1 MGEKDRVQ
9 PEASQAAQSQTRQDA
24 MAKTVLSASG
34 GTSAPASSPDGAVE
48 LLQKTF
54 SDASAPS
61 TASMPP
67 TSDPGQLRGSTH
79 LGRYALLR
87 KLGEG
92 GMGVVYAAYDE
103 ELDRR
108 VALKLIHPSLQGD
121 AQVRARILREAQALA
136 RVSAPNVVTI
146 YQTGEVD
153 GQVFIAM
160 EFVNGTTLTK
170 WQSEPGRSWQ
180 DILRVYLDAGQGLL
194 AAHHVGLI
202 HRDFK
207 PDNVLIGKDG
217 RPRVADFGLARMD
230 NKSGHSTQASG
241 RLSTVSRPGSQQPIM
256 ANMTQAGTTLGT
268 PLYMSPEQHL
278 GEATD
283 ARSDQFSFCVALF
296 EALYN
301 KLPFAGNTVESLAYN
316 TISGKVQP
324 RPSGSQVPTVVHQAI
339 LRGLSPAPAARFPS
353 MRELLA
359 TLSYDPAIDRTAGPR
374 VRRRVTNNMIA
385 FMLIAAAGPTVLH
398 RLGLSEFL
406 ASLAISFAYFAVF
419 VFMAIRFRRALKNP
433 FHRGFLVYGTVF
445 GAQVLAIQLIGQF
458 LGLSTSQVATLDLV
472 ALSSMT
478 CVAAS
483 LVLPRMWTM
492 ALLGIVAAIVGALHP
507 SYAQHLSSAVVVAT
521 TIVSLLLWNRAAAVR
536 APRSIPGM
544 MPAPPSRP
552 E

>member
-1 MGEKDRVQ
+1 MGDKDRAW
-9 PEASQAAQSQTRQDA
+9 PPTEPKKQANQDA
-24 MAKTVLSASG
+24 MAKTIPSQG
-34 GTSAPASSPDGAVE
+34 DGIMAPASPASQVE

-54 SDASAPS
+54 ADAAPPS
-61 TASMPP
+61 SSSMPP
-67 TSDPGQLRGSTH
+67 SSDPGQLRGSTH

-121 AQVRARILREAQALA
+121 SQVRARILREAQALA

-180 DILRVYLDAGQGLL
+180 DILRMYLDAGQGLL

-230 NKSGHSTQASG
+230 NKSGNVTQASG
-241 RLSTVSRPGSQQPIM
+241 RLSTVSRPGQQQPIM

-278 GEATD
+278 GETTD

-296 EALYN
+296 EALYK
-301 KLPFAGNTVESLAYN
+301 KLPFAGNSVEALAYN
-316 TISGKVQP
+316 TISGKVQQ
-324 RPSGSQVPTVVHQAI
+324 RPSGTQVPTVVHQAI
-339 LRGLSPAPAARFPS
+339 LRGLSAAPAARFPS

-359 TLSYDPAIDRTAGPR
+359 ALSYDPAIDRTAGPR

-398 RLGLSEFL
+398 RLGLSEFS
-406 ASLAISFAYFAVF
+406 ASLAISFAYLAVF

-445 GAQVLAIQLIGQF
+445 GAQVLTIQLLGQF

-472 ALSSMT
+472 ALSAMT
-478 CVAAS
+478 CVAAA

-492 ALLGIVAAIVGALHP
+492 ALLGIVAAIVAALQP
-507 SYAQHLSSAVVVAT
+507 TYAQHLSSAVVVVT

-536 APRSIPGM
+536 TPRSIPGM
-544 MPAPPSRP
+544 LPAPAPASKP

>member
-1 MGEKDRVQ
+1 MGEKDRSQPPAGAQQ
-9 PEASQAAQSQTRQDA
+9 PEAGDA
-24 MAKTVLSASG
+24 LAKTMPSQDRG
-34 GTSAPASSPDGAVE
+34 KPASVG
-48 LLQKTF
+48 
-54 SDASAPS
+54 SDPESLVNTIADAQGPS
-61 TASMPP
+61 SFPPP
-67 TSDPGQLRGSTH
+67 TSDPGQLRGSTQ

-153 GQVFIAM
+153 GQVFIAK

-170 WQSEPGRSWQ
+170 WQAEPERSWQ
-180 DILRVYLDAGQGLL
+180 DILRMYLDAGQGLL
-194 AAHHVGLI
+194 AAHHAGLI

-230 NKSGHSTQASG
+230 SKSGNNTTLASG
-241 RLSTVSRPGSQQPIM
+241 RIATVARPGAHQPIM

-283 ARSDQFSFCVALF
+283 ARSDQFSFCVALY

-301 KLPFAGNTVESLAYN
+301 KLPFAGNTIESLAFN
-316 TISGKVQP
+316 TISGKIQP
-324 RPSGSQVPTVVHQAI
+324 RPTGSKIPTVVHQAI
-339 LRGLSPAPAARFPS
+339 VRGLSASPTARFPS

-359 TLSYDPAIDRTAGPR
+359 ALSYDPTIDRTAGPR
-374 VRRRVTNNMIA
+374 VRRRVTTNMIA
-385 FMLIAAAGPTVLH
+385 FMLIAAAGPSVLH
-398 RLGLSEFL
+398 RLGLSEFT
-406 ASLAISFAYFAVF
+406 ASLAISFAYLLVF
-419 VFMAIRFRRALKNP
+419 VFMAVRFRRALKNP

-445 GAQVLAIQLIGQF
+445 GAQVLTIQLV
-458 LGLSTSQVATLDLV
+458 GLSVGLSNSQVATLDLV
-472 ALSSMT
+472 ALSAMT
-478 CVAAS
+478 SVAAA
-483 LVLPRMWTM
+483 LVMPRMWTM
-492 ALLGIVAAIVGALHP
+492 ALLGILAVAVAVLSP
-507 SYAQHLSSAVVVAT
+507 VYAQHLSSAVVVVT
-521 TIVSLLLWNRAAAVR
+521 TIVSLLLWNRAAVIR
-536 APRSIPGM
+536 TPRSIPGM
-544 MPAPPSRP
+544 LPASSAKSD
-552 E
+552 